1 MIQYK
6 AKTMGKNM
14 RYSME
19 LKSISVDYNAE
30 VMVSTDKNKKKN
42 GQFGLS
48 VGKNPYL
55 RSIIK
60 LFVLS

>member
-1 MIQYK
+1 
-6 AKTMGKNM
+6 M